1 MININW
7 VLIKNRKTEITSFTV
22 TIIID
27 KNQDSRFLLIIIVIV
42 YTVNSV
48 FYSKCTITNTN
59 GQLHPILCDYI
70 HYIHI

>member
-27 KNQDSRFLLIIIVIV
+27 KNQDSRFL
-42 YTVNSV
+42 
-48 FYSKCTITNTN
+48 
-59 GQLHPILCDYI
+59 
-70 HYIHI
+70 